1 MPRQIFVYFYE
12 GNDIED
18 NLNFAAKVMADF
30 SRVTPEQ
37 IDRYLDEH
45 YAAESFWRCHLALLD
60 SASRMVQFLYQHHVS
75 GLDLEYCGANEPHAN
90 RLVVDGQILDAPAL
104 QGPAVALADKLI
116 QIGVGVLDRSLAWL
130 QHRFE
135 DVPITIVYIPSPLSV
150 YRIAGE
156 TAVYCSSRIGSAD
169 VARSL
174 RNSDLMSG
182 LVQRIATSRGMGFID
197 ARPALRSVAAT
208 TLITGPGTGITSMR
222 PDTVLWGCWSPR
234 TSKRCRQTELDQVR
248 RTIGITSVAISS
260 ITAATCA

>member
-18 NLNFAAKVMADF
+18 NLNFAAKVMTDF

-60 SASRMVQFLYQHHVS
+60 SASRMVQFVYQHYVS
-75 GLDLEYCGANEPHAN
+75 GLDLEYCGANEPHTN
-90 RLVVDGQILDAPAL
+90 RLVVDGHILDAPAL
-104 QGPAVALADKLI
+104 QGPAVALSDKLI
-116 QIGVGVLDRSLAWL
+116 QIGMDVLERSLSWL
-130 QHRFE
+130 QRRFE

-156 TAVYCSSRIGSAD
+156 TEAYCRSSRIGSAD

-182 LVQRIATSRGMGFID
+182 LVQKIATSKGMGFID
-197 ARPALRSVAAT
+197 ARPALRSVATT
-208 TLITGPGTGITSMR
+208 TLIHGPRDWDHLNEAGYRALG
-222 PDTVLWGCWSPR
+222 L
-234 TSKRCRQTELDQVR
+234 L
-248 RTIGITSVAISS
+248 VA
-260 ITAATCA
+260 AHVKALPPN